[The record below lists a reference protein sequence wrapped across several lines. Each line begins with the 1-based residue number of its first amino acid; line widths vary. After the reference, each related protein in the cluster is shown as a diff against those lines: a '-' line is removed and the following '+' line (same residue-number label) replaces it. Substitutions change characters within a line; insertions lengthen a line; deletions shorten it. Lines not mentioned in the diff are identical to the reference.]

1 MAWKLEGGFSKGST
15 RTIELD
21 VTRPATDPLYVDDIV
36 EARLEK
42 KSIHGWTDAPD
53 SVIDPLLPS
62 GKISPADL
70 VTVYQ
75 KQVVVA
81 RYGVNQASSALL
93 SVNHIIDEQDKA
105 ILAANHVLNQAEDAI
120 KTVPAT
126 IANLNNRIIDTQVHL
141 VNTAQHI
148 IGGLVPGICTKKV
161 GFARL
166 PYPCIQ
172 TIDQTIVNSAFTTL
186 TNTVAD
192 LEKQKNDLEA
202 KLAKAAIDK
211 QQAAQNLIIAEGVRA
226 DALARQSAA
235 KAVVATANA
244 ALDVAQK
251 GLAEAQ
257 QLAAALPA
265 IGIDFPH
272 PNQWKPKELRIDVN
286 GKEFGSYA
294 INQRL
299 KAGQSAWVKIIRP
312 MSQEEQFV
320 LTLRAI
326 PNGESSHS
334 AEYIAGASTIFKNLG
349 ISGWKDGPIS
359 QATVNGRLIH
369 PPSCG
374 SDGYVSLNLEVSKV
388 TVGRKFLA
396 RYRTQ
401 SQSTPMMFRHP
412 RFIRIEYLRVDRRG
426 HSDERYAD
434 GKVGDKFQVSGPP
447 NGTQISPDFSNC
459 IRWVRKPCALLT
471 KRATFLVIST

>member
-1 MAWKLEGGFSKGST
+1 
-15 RTIELD
+15 
-21 VTRPATDPLYVDDIV
+21 
-36 EARLEK
+36 LEK
-42 KSIHGWTDAPD
+42 KGIHGWTDAPD

-70 VTVYQ
+70 VAVYQ
-75 KQVVVA
+75 KQVAAA
-81 RYGVNQASSALL
+81 RYGVDQASSALF
-93 SVNHIIDEQDKA
+93 SVNHIVDEQDKA
-105 ILAANHVLNQAEDAI
+105 ILAANQVLNQAEDAI

-148 IGGLVPGICTKKV
+148 IGKVPVPGICTKKV

-211 QQAAQNLIIAEGVRA
+211 QQAAQNLIIAEGVKA

-235 KAVVATANA
+235 KTVVATANA

-286 GKEFGSYA
+286 GKEFGSYG
-294 INQRL
+294 IDQRL

-312 MSQEEQFV
+312 MSPEEQFV
-320 LTLRAI
+320 RTLRAI

-359 QATVNGRLIH
+359 QATVAGRLIH

-374 SDGYVSLNLEVSKV
+374 SDGYVSLDLEVSKV
-388 TVGRKFLA
+388 TVGRKFLGLLSNTVA
-396 RYRTQ
+396 VNTDGV
-401 SQSTPMMFRHP
+401 PHP

-434 GKVGDKFQVSGPP
+434 WKVGDKFQVSGPVEWDTDKSGFFELHP
-447 NGTQISPDFSNC
+447 VGEKA
-459 IRWVRKPCALLT
+459 VRVT
-471 KRATFLVIST
+471 N

>member
-1 MAWKLEGGFSKGST
+1 
-15 RTIELD
+15 
-21 VTRPATDPLYVDDIV
+21 
-36 EARLEK
+36 
-42 KSIHGWTDAPD
+42 
-53 SVIDPLLPS
+53 
-62 GKISPADL
+62 
-70 VTVYQ
+70 
-75 KQVVVA
+75 
-81 RYGVNQASSALL
+81 
-93 SVNHIIDEQDKA
+93 
-105 ILAANHVLNQAEDAI
+105 
-120 KTVPAT
+120 
-126 IANLNNRIIDTQVHL
+126 VHL

-148 IGGLVPGICTKKV
+148 IGKVPVPGICTKKV

-211 QQAAQNLIIAEGVRA
+211 QQAAQNLIIAEGVKA
-226 DALARQSAA
+226 DALARQTAA
-235 KAVVATANA
+235 NAVVDTANA
-244 ALDVAQK
+244 ALVVAQK

-312 MSQEEQFV
+312 MSQEKQFV
-320 LTLRAI
+320 RTLRAI
-326 PNGESSHS
+326 PNGKSSHS

-359 QATVNGRLIH
+359 QATVAGRLIH

-374 SDGYVSLNLEVSKV
+374 SDGYVSLDLEVSKV
-388 TVGRKFLA
+388 TVGRKFLGLLSNTVA
-396 RYRTQ
+396 VNTDDV
-401 SQSTPMMFRHP
+401 PHP

-426 HSDERYAD
+426 IPTNATRTGKSATNSRYLD
-434 GKVGDKFQVSGPP
+434 RL
-447 NGTQISPDFSNC
+447 NGTRISPDFSNC
-459 IRWVRKPCALLT
+459 TRWVKKPCALLI
-471 KRATFLVIST
+471 KGTFLGFTE